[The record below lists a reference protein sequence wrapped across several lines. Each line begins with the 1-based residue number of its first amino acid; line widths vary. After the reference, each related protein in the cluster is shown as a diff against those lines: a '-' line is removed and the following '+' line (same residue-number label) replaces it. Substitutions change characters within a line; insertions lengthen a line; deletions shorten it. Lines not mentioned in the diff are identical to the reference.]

1 MKKML
6 KKMVGVAGI
15 AALAG
20 SLATTT
26 VSAQDKE
33 TITLWAGGSDN
44 VRQVYE
50 SLEEAFDNSSYGE
63 QYDLEVQFILSG
75 SGAQGLRD
83 RLVAATL
90 AGETDTDYD
99 IIEMGADEYASYT
112 AELSAEEMFVP
123 LDTAQIPNLE
133 NINAEVAEGQ
143 EFMMPFRG
151 TTVVLAYDEE
161 RVESVPTT
169 AEELYTWIQENPGRF
184 SYNTPGSG
192 GAGSSFVTTAV
203 YNFLD
208 EEALTS
214 SDPANAEQW
223 DEGFALLEEL
233 HPSLYQSGGSTI
245 YPNKNQGTIDLL
257 IDQQVD
263 MIPAWADQIISQINQ
278 GILPE
283 TTKITQIDPS
293 FTGSLMVYAMPQIG
307 SQQEGAHAFMDFMLS
322 EEAQQILLDDMAAIP
337 LVDSSVFESPNAA
350 LLEGLDVSNFR
361 RTSLGELGGQL
372 NERWDNEIGTLE

>member
-1 MKKML
+1 
-6 KKMVGVAGI
+6 
-15 AALAG
+15 
-20 SLATTT
+20 
-26 VSAQDKE
+26 
-33 TITLWAGGSDN
+33 
-44 VRQVYE
+44 
-50 SLEEAFDNSSYGE
+50 
-63 QYDLEVQFILSG
+63 
-75 SGAQGLRD
+75 
-83 RLVAATL
+83 
-90 AGETDTDYD
+90 
-99 IIEMGADEYASYT
+99 MGADEYASYT

-372 NERWDNEIGTLE
+372 NERCDNEIGTLE

>member
-1 MKKML
+1 ML

-337 LVDSSVFESPNAA
+337 LVDSSGFESPNAA

>member
-1 MKKML
+1 ML